1 MKHLIRFAQLVLAIT
16 FIFSGLV
23 KCIDP
28 QGTAIKFTEYL
39 QYFGLNFLTDVT
51 PGMAWVLSI
60 LEFICG
66 LSLLVGYGRLF
77 ALTVSTLLMALF
89 TPLTLWLAITDAIE
103 DCGCFGDAIHLS
115 NWETFGKNVV
125 LCLLLVLCWCRKS
138 MLYRLFGRTLGT
150 LYRYYSLGIVVW
162 LCWLGSVREP
172 FVDFR
177 PYLPGVNLLAATVGE
192 EQSSD
197 QAHQSESWYTC
208 IYRLNGVEQEF
219 PLDSLPDEDLGWEFV
234 ETIEHQSAVAD
245 ASSSHSLADNHIDFF
260 VKDQNGELVTRQLLE
275 HPGYTL
281 LLLSP
286 SLDTASQHDIDRIEQ
301 LWEYATDYDYPFY
314 CITARDQQQYD
325 NWRYNTGA
333 EYDFLFTDA
342 SIVQTICRSN
352 PGVMLLKDGII
363 CWKQP
368 LSQVDTKALTSAK
381 LNEQTTEDT
390 DENDPQKRFLWL
402 LIWLFAPFILF
413 LLYEIPKK
421 VSTTLKKD
429 SKDA

>member
-1 MKHLIRFAQLVLAIT
+1 MKHLVRIAQLLLAIT

-60 LEFICG
+60 LEFVCG
-66 LSLLVGYGRLF
+66 FSFLIGYGRLF
-77 ALTVSTLLMALF
+77 ALTVSVLLMCLF

-103 DCGCFGDAIHLS
+103 DCGCFGDAVHLT
-115 NWETFGKNVV
+115 NWETFFKNI
-125 LCLLLVLCWCRKS
+125 LICLLLGLCCWRRTK
-138 MLYRLFGRTLGT
+138 MYRLFGRTLGT
-150 LYRYYSLGIVVW
+150 LYRYYALGIVVW
-162 LCWLGSVREP
+162 LCWLGSMREP
-172 FVDFR
+172 LVDFR
-177 PYLPGVNLLAATVGE
+177 PYHPGINLLAATVGE
-192 EQSSD
+192 END
-197 QAHQSESWYTC
+197 ESNAQIWYTC
-208 IYRLNGVEQEF
+208 IYQLNGKKQEF
-219 PLDSLPDEDLGWEFV
+219 SLDSLPDESLGWEFV
-234 ETIEHQSAVAD
+234 ETVEHHPD
-245 ASSSHSLADNHIDFF
+245 AEVTKDVNKEIDNHIDFF
-260 VKDQNGELVTRQLLE
+260 VKDINGQLYTRQLLE

-286 SLDTASQHDIDRIEQ
+286 SLDKASQHDIDRIEQ
-301 LWEYATDYDYPFY
+301 LWEYATDHDYPFY

-352 PGVMLLKDGII
+352 PGVMLLKDGVI

-368 LSQVDTKALTSAK
+368 LSQLDTKALTSAK
-381 LNEQTTEDT
+381 LNEQTSVDT
-390 DENDPQKRFLWL
+390 SEINPQKRFLWL

-413 LLYEIPKK
+413 LLFEIPKI

>member
-1 MKHLIRFAQLVLAIT
+1 MKHLVRIAQVLLAIT

-60 LEFICG
+60 LEFVCG
-66 LSLLVGYGRLF
+66 LNLLIGYGRLF
-77 ALTVSTLLMALF
+77 ALTVATMLMCVF
-89 TPLTLWLAITDAIE
+89 TPLTLWLAISNAIE

-115 NWETFGKNVV
+115 NWETFIKNIILCV
-125 LCLLLVLCWCRKS
+125 LLGLCWWNRPK
-138 MLYRLFGRTLGT
+138 MYRLFGRTLGAI
-150 LYRYYSLGIVVW
+150 YRYYALSIVVW
-162 LCWLGSVREP
+162 LCWLGTMREP
-172 FVDFR
+172 LVDFR
-177 PYLPGVNLLAATVGE
+177 SYLPGVNLLSATVGE
-192 EQSSD
+192 EQNDNGMQNSST
-197 QAHQSESWYTC
+197 WYTC
-208 IYRLNGVEQEF
+208 IYRLNGKEQEF
-219 PLDSLPDEDLGWEFV
+219 ALDSLPDESLGWEFV
-234 ETIEHQSAVAD
+234 ETIEHQAEAKD
-245 ASSSHSLADNHIDFF
+245 EEEIQTSSDHHIDFF
-260 VKDQNGELVTRQLLE
+260 VKDINGNIATRELLE

-286 SLDTASQHDIDRIEQ
+286 SLDQASQHDIDRIEQ
-301 LWEYATDYDYPFY
+301 LWEYATDNNYPFY
-314 CITARDQQQYD
+314 CITARDLQQYD

-352 PGVMLLKDGII
+352 PGVMLLHDGVI

-368 LSQVDTKALTSAK
+368 LSQVDVKALTSAK
-381 LNEQTTEDT
+381 LNEQSSVDSS
-390 DENDPQKRFLWL
+390 ENTPQERFLWL
-402 LIWLFAPFILF
+402 LIWIFTPFIIYLLF
-413 LLYEIPKK
+413 EITKK
-421 VSTTLKKD
+421 GSTITKKD